1 MVDGVIPPEN
11 QEKYMN
17 IIIGETERLTNLT
30 QSMLSLNSLD
40 EARMGLELSRFDIVA
55 LIRSVCET
63 FEGVCG
69 KRGISFDLI
78 FGAPQIPVRADYGR
92 IGQALH
98 NLIDN
103 AIKFSYDEGLI
114 RIRVQELGEKAA
126 VSVKDFG
133 QGIAKEDLGKIW
145 TRFFKADASRGK
157 DKRGTGLGLSIVKEI
172 ITAHGET
179 IDVVSTPGSG
189 TEFTFRLP
197 LAKGES

>member
-1 MVDGVIPPEN
+1 M
-11 QEKYMN
+11 
-17 IIIGETERLTNLT
+17 
-30 QSMLSLNSLD
+30 
-40 EARMGLELSRFDIVA
+40 
-55 LIRSVCET
+55 
-63 FEGVCG
+63 
-69 KRGISFDLI
+69 
-78 FGAPQIPVRADYGR
+78 
-92 IGQALH
+92 
-98 NLIDN
+98 
-103 AIKFSYDEGLI
+103 
-114 RIRVQELGEKAA
+114 QELGEKAA

-197 LAKGES
+197 LAKSGDA